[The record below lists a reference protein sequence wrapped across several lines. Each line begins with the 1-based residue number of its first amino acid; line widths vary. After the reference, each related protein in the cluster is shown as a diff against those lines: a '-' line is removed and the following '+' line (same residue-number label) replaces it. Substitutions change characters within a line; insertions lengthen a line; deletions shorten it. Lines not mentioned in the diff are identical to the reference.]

1 MRFLLRFAN
10 RSQALPTDRK
20 RLSMLAYQTVQFL
33 DADIGNLRIS
43 SSAIELDLLLDSD
56 DRLQE
61 AVMSLEA
68 KFGPLLTLRELDVQ
82 TPPTAKPVAIKQ
94 GIALFNEERYWESH
108 EALESA
114 WLTSSG
120 PEKEVLQ
127 GIILLA
133 AAYVHLQKNEEAVAL
148 SVMQRAYSKLVAHTG
163 PYFEIDVTALKAEVQ
178 QMLSSGSPRFFKIA
192 TL

>member
-1 MRFLLRFAN
+1 
-10 RSQALPTDRK
+10 
-20 RLSMLAYQTVQFL
+20 MLAYQTVQFL
-33 DADIGNLRIS
+33 AADVGNLRIS
-43 SSAIELDLLLDSD
+43 SSAIELDLLLESD

-61 AVMSLEA
+61 AVKSLEA
-68 KFGPLLTLRELDVQ
+68 NFGPLLTVRKLDVQ
-82 TPPTAKPVAIKQ
+82 TPPMTKPVAIKQ

-133 AAYVHLQKNEEAVAL
+133 AAFVHLQKNEEAVAL